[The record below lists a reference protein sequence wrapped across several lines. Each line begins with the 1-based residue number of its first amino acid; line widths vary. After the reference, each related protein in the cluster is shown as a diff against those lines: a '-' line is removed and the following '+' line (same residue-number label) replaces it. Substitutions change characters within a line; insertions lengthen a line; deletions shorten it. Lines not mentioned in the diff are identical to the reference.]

1 MYDLDKNIE
10 ILKNSKSKLVELDKM
25 NNFFKILDLSSV
37 LINTSLIIS
46 YFESN
51 IEREDLGKLELFNLQ
66 YTDSLLELLR
76 KVKSNKEREI
86 AGVTVKYNRF
96 IYEQKRLVYN
106 NPNLD
111 EEFVISKKL
120 HELEISILF
129 ENFFNNI
136 EYKDFNKLISFH
148 KKYSNRYFY
157 NIDEDDKKFI
167 ESEKIKYYTRFN
179 TKIDSELLELVA
191 NKKFK
196 IKLAYGFN
204 SKETS
209 FELFII
215 EDSDIVFLWNIN
227 KKCFYISQSNF
238 YSFGEMLNSVQTK
251 IENYSGELQSS
262 INEIMKDIPKEVNKL
277 INKYNKVLE
286 DIIYNS
292 ESYDT
297 KEEENILKAMLDLK
311 IGNSINISINQDN
324 IMYENYIN

>member
-10 ILKNSKSKLVELDKM
+10 ILKNSKSKLVELEKM

-37 LINTSLIIS
+37 LINTGLIIS

-86 AGVTVKYNRF
+86 ASVTIKYNRF

-111 EEFVISKKL
+111 EEFIISKKL
-120 HELEISILF
+120 HELEISLLF

-136 EYKDFNKLISFH
+136 EYKDFSKLISFH
-148 KKYSNRYFY
+148 KKYSSRYFY
-157 NIDEDDKKFI
+157 NIDENDKKFI
-167 ESEKIKYYTRFN
+167 ENENIKYYTRFN

-209 FELFII
+209 FELFTI
-215 EDSDIVFLWNIN
+215 ENSDIVFLWNIN

-251 IENYSGELQSS
+251 IENYSGKLQSS

>member
-111 EEFVISKKL
+111 EEFVISNKL

-148 KKYSNRYFY
+148 KKYSSRYFY

-167 ESEKIKYYTRFN
+167 ESENIKYYTRFN

-196 IKLAYGFN
+196 IKLSYGFN

-209 FELFII
+209 FELFTI

>member
-10 ILKNSKSKLVELDKM
+10 ILKNSKSKLSELNIM
-25 NNFFKILDLSSV
+25 SNFFKTLDLSNV

-51 IEREDLGKLELFNLQ
+51 IEREDLSKLELFNLQ

-86 AGVTVKYNRF
+86 ANVTIKYNRF

-120 HELEISILF
+120 HELEISLLF
-129 ENFFNNI
+129 ENFFNNT
-136 EYKDFNKLISFH
+136 EYKDFNKLKSFH
-148 KKYSNRYFY
+148 KKYSSRYFY

-167 ESEKIKYYTRFN
+167 ESENIRYYTRFN

-196 IKLAYGFN
+196 IKLSYGFN
-204 SKETS
+204 SKDAS
-209 FELFII
+209 FELFTV

-251 IENYSGELQSS
+251 IENYSDKLQSS
-262 INEIMKDIPKEVNKL
+262 INEIMKDIPKEINKL

>member
-10 ILKNSKSKLVELDKM
+10 ILKNSRSKLSELNIM
-25 NNFFKILDLSSV
+25 SNFFKTLDLSNV
-37 LINTSLIIS
+37 LINTGLIIS

-86 AGVTVKYNRF
+86 ASVTVKYNRF
-96 IYEQKRLVYN
+96 IYGQKRLVYN

-120 HELEISILF
+120 HELEISLLF

-148 KKYSNRYFY
+148 KKYSSRYFY

-167 ESEKIKYYTRFN
+167 ESDKIKYYTRFN

-196 IKLAYGFN
+196 IKLSYGFN

-209 FELFII
+209 FELFTI

-251 IENYSGELQSS
+251 IENYSGKLQSS
-262 INEIMKDIPKEVNKL
+262 INEIMKDIPKEINKL

>member
-1 MYDLDKNIE
+1 MYNLDKNIE

-148 KKYSNRYFY
+148 KKYSSRYFY
-157 NIDEDDKKFI
+157 NIDEGDKKFI
-167 ESEKIKYYTRFN
+167 ESENIKYYTRFN

-196 IKLAYGFN
+196 IKLSYGFN

-209 FELFII
+209 FELFTI

>member
-148 KKYSNRYFY
+148 KKYSSRYFY

-167 ESEKIKYYTRFN
+167 ESENIKYYTRFN

-191 NKKFK
+191 NK
-196 IKLAYGFN
+196 
-204 SKETS
+204 
-209 FELFII
+209 
-215 EDSDIVFLWNIN
+215 
-227 KKCFYISQSNF
+227 
-238 YSFGEMLNSVQTK
+238 
-251 IENYSGELQSS
+251 
-262 INEIMKDIPKEVNKL
+262 
-277 INKYNKVLE
+277 
-286 DIIYNS
+286 
-292 ESYDT
+292 
-297 KEEENILKAMLDLK
+297 
-311 IGNSINISINQDN
+311 
-324 IMYENYIN
+324 

>member
-148 KKYSNRYFY
+148 KKYSSRYFY

-167 ESEKIKYYTRFN
+167 ESENIKYYTRFN

-196 IKLAYGFN
+196 IKLSYGFN
-204 SKETS
+204 YKETS
-209 FELFII
+209 FELFTI

>member
-86 AGVTVKYNRF
+86 ASVTIKYNRF
-96 IYEQKRLVYN
+96 IYEQKRIVYN

-120 HELEISILF
+120 HELEISLLF
-129 ENFFNNI
+129 ENLFDNI
-136 EYKDFNKLISFH
+136 EYKDFNKLKSFH
-148 KKYSNRYFY
+148 KKYSSRYFY
-157 NIDEDDKKFI
+157 NIDENDEKFI
-167 ESEKIKYYTRFN
+167 ESKDIKYYTRFN
-179 TKIDSELLELVA
+179 TKIDSELLEIVA
-191 NKKFK
+191 NNKFK
-196 IKLAYGFN
+196 IKLSYGFN

-209 FELFII
+209 FELFIV
-215 EDSDIVFLWNIN
+215 ENSDIVFLWNIN
-227 KKCFYISQSNF
+227 KNTFYISQSNF
-238 YSFGEMLNSVQTK
+238 YSFGEMLNSTQTK
-251 IENYSGELQSS
+251 IENYSGKLQDS
-262 INEIMKDIPKEVNKL
+262 INEILKDIPKGVNKL
-277 INKYNKVLE
+277 ISKYNKVLE
-286 DIIYNS
+286 DIIYNDKY
-292 ESYDT
+292 YDI

-311 IGNSINISINQDN
+311 INNSINIIINQDD
-324 IMYENYIN
+324 IIYEKYIN

>member
-10 ILKNSKSKLVELDKM
+10 ILKNSKSKLVELEKM
-25 NNFFKILDLSSV
+25 NDFFKTLDLSSV

-86 AGVTVKYNRF
+86 ASVTIKYNRF
-96 IYEQKRLVYN
+96 IYEQKRIVYN

-120 HELEISILF
+120 HELEISLLF
-129 ENFFNNI
+129 ENFFDNI

-148 KKYSNRYFY
+148 KKYSSRYFY

-167 ESEKIKYYTRFN
+167 ESEKVKYYTRFN

-238 YSFGEMLNSVQTK
+238 YSFGEMLNSAQTK
-251 IENYSGELQSS
+251 IENYYGKLQSS

>member
-10 ILKNSKSKLVELDKM
+10 ILKNSKSKLVELEKM
-25 NNFFKILDLSSV
+25 NDFFKILDLSSV

-86 AGVTVKYNRF
+86 ASVTIKYNRF
-96 IYEQKRLVYN
+96 IYEQKRMVYN

-120 HELEISILF
+120 HELEISLLF

-148 KKYSNRYFY
+148 KKYSSRYFY

-167 ESEKIKYYTRFN
+167 ENENIKYYTRFN
-179 TKIDSELLELVA
+179 TKIDSELLEIVA
-191 NKKFK
+191 NNKFK

-204 SKETS
+204 SKDTS
-209 FELFII
+209 FELFIV
-215 EDSDIVFLWNIN
+215 ENSDIVFLWNIN
-227 KKCFYISQSNF
+227 KNTFYISQSNF
-238 YSFGEMLNSVQTK
+238 YSFGEMLNSTQTK
-251 IENYSGELQSS
+251 IENYYGKLQDS
-262 INEIMKDIPKEVNKL
+262 INEILKDIPKGVNKL
-277 INKYNKVLE
+277 ISKYNKVLE
-286 DIIYNS
+286 DIIYNDKY
-292 ESYDT
+292 YDI

-311 IGNSINISINQDN
+311 INNSINIIINQDN

>member
-106 NPNLD
+106 NQNLD

-148 KKYSNRYFY
+148 KKYSSRYFY

-167 ESEKIKYYTRFN
+167 ESENIKYYTRFN

-196 IKLAYGFN
+196 IKLSYGFN

-209 FELFII
+209 FELFTI

>member
-1 MYDLDKNIE
+1 
-10 ILKNSKSKLVELDKM
+10 M
-25 NNFFKILDLSSV
+25 NK
-37 LINTSLIIS
+37 
-46 YFESN
+46 
-51 IEREDLGKLELFNLQ
+51 
-66 YTDSLLELLR
+66 
-76 KVKSNKEREI
+76 
-86 AGVTVKYNRF
+86 
-96 IYEQKRLVYN
+96 KRLVYN

-111 EEFVISKKL
+111 EEVVISKKL
-120 HELEISILF
+120 HELEISLLF

-136 EYKDFNKLISFH
+136 EYKDFNKLKSFH
-148 KKYSNRYFY
+148 KKYSSKYFY

-167 ESEKIKYYTRFN
+167 ESDNIKYYTRFN

-196 IKLAYGFN
+196 IKLSYGFN

-209 FELFII
+209 FELFIV
-215 EDSDIVFLWNIN
+215 ENSDIVFLWNIN
-227 KKCFYISQSNF
+227 KNTFYISQSNF

-324 IMYENYIN
+324 IMYEIYIN